1 MDFDA
6 LMKKKLG
13 GKYNNPSLVES
24 LVEVPQ
30 TEDGQDQAKPK
41 NKGQK
46 KATFKPRVT
55 CSQCDFVGI
64 DGKEMDIHRKKH
76 DRSFN
81 CEECQF
87 VAKFR
92 IVLRRHQIKEHNK
105 KCHHCDFSAA
115 TSASLKMHSQAEH
128 GGGLLS
134 NSAGFMITGDGSE
147 EDVAT
152 NEEIGTNEEIATNEE
167 SRSPKKKMTKSEYLK
182 RQMEVKLDHKS
193 KKTVL
198 RSFKDSFLTLK
209 KKVANLHRQHGTEAE
224 YTIIVKNNLQL
235 PAGGGKTPSPTGGQF
250 MVYGEGTLLTELL
263 STGLVFDSRF
273 VMMANEFNM
282 DTKDVNLE
290 NDKEP

>member
-1 MDFDA
+1 MGKIKQNLKTRDRRKPPLSQGLRA
-6 LMKKKLG
+6 ASATLLELMAKKWTSTERNTTEVLIAKSV
-13 GKYNNPSLVES
+13 SLWPNS
-24 LVEVPQ
+24 GL
-30 TEDGQDQAKPK
+30 
-41 NKGQK
+41 
-46 KATFKPRVT
+46 
-55 CSQCDFVGI
+55 
-64 DGKEMDIHRKKH
+64 
-76 DRSFN
+76 
-81 CEECQF
+81 
-87 VAKFR
+87 
-92 IVLRRHQIKEHNK
+92 LRRHQIKEHNK

-224 YTIIVKNNLQL
+224 YIIIVKNNLQL
-235 PAGGGKTPSPTGGQF
+235 PGGGGKTPSPTGGQF

-290 NDKEP
+290 IDKEP

>member
-13 GKYNNPSLVES
+13 GKYNKPSLVES
-24 LVEVPQ
+24 LPQ

-55 CSQCDFVGI
+55 CSQCNFVGI

-167 SRSPKKKMTKSEYLK
+167 SRSPKKKITKSEYLK

-193 KKTVL
+193 RKTVL
-198 RSFKDSFLTLK
+198 PSFKDSFLTLK
-209 KKVANLHRQHGTEAE
+209 KNVANLHRQHGTEAE
-224 YTIIVKNNLQL
+224 YIIIVKNNLQL
-235 PAGGGKTPSPTGGQF
+235 PGGGGKTPSPTGGQF

-263 STGLVFDSRF
+263 STGLVFDSRV